1 MLLLSPKFY
10 LLQSHIVGIIQHIAF
25 LYWLLLLS
33 NMHLNVF
40 YVFSGFPGG
49 YVVKNPPAKAGD
61 MGLIPVSGRYPG
73 KGNANPLQRSCLG
86 NSMDWRSLMGY
97 SPWGCK
103 RLRHDLVTKQQQ
115 MSFHVL
121 IAQITLALS
130 NISLFGCTTENLFIH
145 LLKDI

>member
-1 MLLLSPKFY
+1 MVWLSHSQQLLFQYILEIASWDIVT
-10 LLQSHIVGIIQHIAF
+10 LLNNLIPYSKP
-25 LYWLLLLS
+25 
-33 NMHLNVF
+33 NMK
-40 YVFSGFPGG
+40 GFPRWLSDKESACQSRRL
-49 YVVKNPPAKAGD
+49 KNSGSIP
-61 MGLIPVSGRYPG
+61 GLGRYPG
-73 KGNANPLQRSCLG
+73 KGNGNPLQHSCLG

-121 IAQITLALS
+121 VTQITLALS
-130 NISLFGCTTENLFIH
+130 NILLFGCTTENLFIH